1 MQTAGT
7 RSGFTQQKPVG
18 EFANSNTT
26 ECSATREDAIAEM
39 EREANVR
46 MKCYDRWVSE
56 GKMTPEEAR
65 KRMAGII
72 SAWHYLSDSDQARE
86 ALLNEQATK
95 GGK

>member
-1 MQTAGT
+1 MDRNTA
-7 RSGFTQQKPVG
+7 RAGFQQQRPVG
-18 EFANSNTT
+18 EFANCNTA
-26 ECSATREDAIAEM
+26 ECSASREDAIAEM

-46 MKCYDRWVSE
+46 MKCYDRWVAE

-86 ALLNEQATK
+86 ALLNAQATQN
-95 GGK
+95 GA

>member
-1 MQTAGT
+1 MAGET
-7 RSGFTQQKPVG
+7 NRGGFTANKPVG
-18 EFANSNTT
+18 EFANSDTT
-26 ECSATREDAIAEM
+26 QCAASREDAIAEM

-65 KRMAGII
+65 KRMSGII

-86 ALLNEQATK
+86 ALLADSATK
-95 GGK
+95 AGK

>member
-26 ECSATREDAIAEM
+26 E
-39 EREANVR
+39 
-46 MKCYDRWVSE
+46 
-56 GKMTPEEAR
+56 
-65 KRMAGII
+65 
-72 SAWHYLSDSDQARE
+72 